1 MGPVDTGEAER
12 TLVELRRLRRRT
24 HARTHAGAW
33 LPAAGVAALLLLSIT
48 LYRYPFEP
56 AYAITAEYPYWAG
69 LPDQQRSALASY
81 LFWFLGTPLLIAA
94 TAAWYRWRSRQLG
107 LRVAWWPFAGTAL
120 GVLVLLAILA
130 AVPKG
135 PPSDDLIAD
144 SGFWWQGLLTPLVPI
159 AFAVL
164 ALAWGERSRTLAA
177 TGVWIILLAS
187 WLCGTFPLGR
197 LPAWVFVLLD
207 GNPDALGGQL
217 ALRPGHYLVLMAL
230 PLVIFAAVRARRSR
244 RYAGE

>member
-1 MGPVDTGEAER
+1 MSPADTGEAER
-12 TLVELRRLRRRT
+12 TLVELRRLRQRT
-24 HARTHAGAW
+24 HARAHGGAW
-33 LPAAGVAALLLLSIT
+33 LPAAGVAALLLLSIA

-69 LPDQQRSALASY
+69 LPDQQRSPLASY
-81 LFWFLGTPLLIAA
+81 LFWFLGTPLLIAVIG
-94 TAAWYRWRSRQLG
+94 AWYRWRSRQLG

-135 PPSDDLIAD
+135 PPSDELIANT
-144 SGFWWQGLLTPLVPI
+144 GFWWQGLLTPLLPI
-159 AFAVL
+159 AAALV
-164 ALAWGERSRTLAA
+164 ALARVERSLGLAVA
-177 TGVWIILLAS
+177 GVWIALLAV
-187 WLCGTFPLGR
+187 WLCGNPRLGY
-197 LPAWVFVLLD
+197 LPPWVIQLID
-207 GNPDALGGQL
+207 GNPDALGGEL